1 MTQATKE
8 EKVLIID
15 DDKNY
20 LRTLTDILFQQ
31 GYRNVI
37 AVSDGLMGLDLA
49 RKERPALIILDVLLP
64 QLDGFHIC
72 GMLKFDEK
80 FKSIPIILLS
90 GKGQESDR
98 EIAKSVRADA
108 FLPKPLK
115 PEVLNQ
121 KIKELLKQ

>member
-1 MTQATKE
+1 MDQLTRE
-8 EKVLIID
+8 EKILLID
-15 DDKNY
+15 DDRNY
-20 LRTLTDILFQQ
+20 LRTLTDILSAQ

-37 AVSDGLMGLDLA
+37 AVSDGLLGLDLA
-49 RKERPALIILDVLLP
+49 RKEKPALIIMDVLLP

-80 FKSIPIILLS
+80 FKSTPIILLS
-90 GKGQESDR
+90 GKSQESDQA
-98 EIAKSVRADA
+98 IARSVRADA